1 MLFLAAADTL
11 AGVASAASKLTCTI
25 SGDEVNTSTG
35 ADAGKVLYQGQL
47 ASSAATIYTVP
58 ATTVTV
64 VKSIAV
70 VNTDTVSHTFQL
82 FRGGLVAANA
92 ITGTLTLPADYTAV
106 WDDNG
111 WHVYSDQG
119 QQLGVGAAG
128 ATGAAGA
135 NGTNGTNGTNG
146 VGVPAAGSTGQVL
159 EKNSGTDYDTVWGNV
174 LGLPLGLT
182 GAVAATRYVGGT
194 ASVAPTSGTFA
205 VGDFVITQAGSIYIC
220 TSAGSPGTW
229 AAVSGAG
236 ASGGTPALTLGTANS
251 AGSAGTFLRD
261 DDTILVFD
269 TTVPVTQAYS
279 DAAAAGS
286 AAIAARR
293 DHRHG
298 MPASGGGG
306 GTVHPAPVQRGQNAA
321 GASSYTITLGAT
333 PTNGNMLILVDC
345 AQATGGTISG
355 ITQAN
360 VTWTQ
365 LHTYGANSACFC
377 EVSSSFK
384 IF

>member
-25 SGDEVNTSTG
+25 SGDEINTATG

-64 VKSIAV
+64 VKTITV
-70 VNTDTVSHTFQL
+70 VNTDSVSRTFQL
-82 FRGGLVAANA
+82 FRGGTAAANA
-92 ITGTLTLPADYTAV
+92 ITGTITLPADYSAL

-119 QQLGVGAAG
+119 QQLGVGA
-128 ATGAAGA
+128 TGAAGA
-135 NGTNGTNGTNG
+135 TGSDAANGQ
-146 VGVPAAGSTGQVL
+146 PM
-159 EKNSGTDYDTVWGNV
+159 
-174 LGLPLGLT
+174 GLT

-194 ASVAPTSGTFA
+194 ASGAPATGTFA
-205 VGDFVITQAGSIYIC
+205 VGDFVVTQDGSIYIC

-229 AAVSGAG
+229 AAVSGGG

-251 AGSAGTFLRD
+251 AGSSGTFLRD

-269 TTVPVTQAYS
+269 ATVPVTQAYS

-286 AAIAARR
+286 ATVAARR
-293 DHRHG
+293 DHKHG
-298 MPASGGGG
+298 MPAAGSGLADEGVFTYLDGTVAAAPGTPGSGKLRVYAKTGKILAVKDDTGAETTFGSGVSLGSDTPLVESGSGSVGTAATASHEDHVHPAGGGG
-306 GTVHPAPVQRGQNAA
+306 SVPAVQSAEGL
-321 GASSYTITLGAT
+321 ITAYNL
-333 PTNGNMLILVDC
+333 
-345 AQATGGTISG
+345 
-355 ITQAN
+355 
-360 VTWTQ
+360 
-365 LHTYGANSACFC
+365 FR
-377 EVSSSFK
+377 
-384 IF
+384 